1 MGYHGASLRQI
12 AKASEITLG
21 TLYHYYPSKQDLLA
35 ELMSDALQ
43 PLIAS
48 GHEVRAQ
55 FAGDPRRQ
63 LYEAV
68 RRFVLITLD
77 APQLA
82 IIADVELRS
91 LTGANAAQA
100 VAMRDEY
107 EGIIRSIV
115 SEGAESGVFHPG
127 DVKMV
132 TFAVLAISN
141 QPAYWFSAWRRSVGG
156 RRRGRSGDVGAS
168 PRRLRPDVRSPA
180 FGCCGHCVRPRP
192 DRSPREPAAHSCR
205 TDRGGPS

>member
-1 MGYHGASLRQI
+1 MSAPTIRRVATEVFARQGYHGASLRQI

-55 FAGDPRRQ
+55 FAGEPKQQ
-63 LYEAV
+63 LFEAV
-68 RRFVLITLD
+68 RRFVLITLE

-91 LTGANAAQA
+91 LTGDNATRTL
-100 VAMRDEY
+100 AMRDEY

-115 SEGAESGVFHPG
+115 VEGSDSGAFRPG
-127 DVKMV
+127 DVKMA

-141 QPAYWFSAWRRSVGG
+141 QPAYWFNAKGELSAEDVATAQAEMALRLVG
-156 RRRGRSGDVGAS
+156 
-168 PRRLRPDVRSPA
+168 
-180 FGCCGHCVRPRP
+180 
-192 DRSPREPAAHSCR
+192 
-205 TDRGGPS
+205 

>member
-1 MGYHGASLRQI
+1 MSASTIRRVATDVFARQGYHGASLRQI

-35 ELMSDALQ
+35 QLMSDALQ
-43 PLIAS
+43 PLIVS

-63 LYEAV
+63 LLEAV
-68 RRFVLITLD
+68 RRFVLITLE

-91 LTGANAAQA
+91 LTGDNASRTL
-100 VAMRDEY
+100 AMRDEY

-115 SEGAESGVFHPG
+115 VEGADSGAFHPG
-127 DVKMV
+127 DVKMA

-141 QPAYWFSAWRRSVGG
+141 QPAYWFNANGELSADDVATAQAEMALRLVG
-156 RRRGRSGDVGAS
+156 
-168 PRRLRPDVRSPA
+168 
-180 FGCCGHCVRPRP
+180 
-192 DRSPREPAAHSCR
+192 
-205 TDRGGPS
+205 